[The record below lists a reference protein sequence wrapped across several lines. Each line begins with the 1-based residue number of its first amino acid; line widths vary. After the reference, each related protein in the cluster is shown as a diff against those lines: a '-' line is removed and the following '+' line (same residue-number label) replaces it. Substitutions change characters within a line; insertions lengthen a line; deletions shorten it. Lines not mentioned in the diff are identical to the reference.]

1 MAKLAWDAQGSRIY
15 ETGVSRGVLYLNE
28 PSQTKP
34 YSKGVAWN
42 GLISV
47 NQSPSGAEPQ
57 PIYADNIKYLNL
69 MSEEEFSATIEA
81 YTYPDEFARCD
92 GLYAVPASGNLA
104 ASLSGITIG
113 QQNRE
118 TFGFSYRTILGNDE
132 KYNNYGYKIH
142 LVYGCL
148 AAPSEKSYQTIN
160 DSPEALTFSWSV
172 STTGVAVSDGNDALK
187 PTSLITLNSTLLP
200 KKFMDAIEKVLY
212 GDESTNARLPLPDE
226 VISLYRTN
234 ASS

>member
-1 MAKLAWDAQGSRIY
+1 MPKLKWDAQGSRLY

-28 PSQTKP
+28 PKQEKP
-34 YSKGVAWN
+34 YSNGVVWN
-42 GLISV
+42 GLTNV

-69 MSEEEFSATIEA
+69 MSEEEFSGTIEA

-92 GLYAVPASGNLA
+92 GLYAVPAAGNLS

-142 LVYGCL
+142 LIYNCL
-148 AAPSEKSYQTIN
+148 AAPSQKSYQTVN
-160 DSPEALTFSWSV
+160 NSPEAITFSWSI
-172 STTGVAVSDGNDALK
+172 STTGVEVTDGNTDLK
-187 PTSLITLNSTLLP
+187 PTSVITLNSTLLP
-200 KKFMDAIEKVLY
+200 KKFMNEIEKILY
-212 GDESTNARLPLPDE
+212 GDDTTNARLPMPDE
-226 VISLYRTN
+226 VLSVYRKN
-234 ASS
+234 AA